1 MRCGDLM
8 KALEMMKTH
17 VQTTTPDATL
27 AQAVDLMDLY
37 QTPFL
42 PAINEEKQCL
52 GVISERDIVKVV
64 ANYGAERAMN
74 MRVSEVMTQMVA
86 CVLEHQDVTDVL
98 TTMFNGKWKRMP
110 VVNDAFEIIGMLNR
124 VDVLQALFEGSIF
137 YDLDAR
143 S

>member
-1 MRCGDLM
+1 
-8 KALEMMKTH
+8 
-17 VQTTTPDATL
+17 
-27 AQAVDLMDLY
+27 MDLY